1 MLINRNYFK
10 NLNIMHKS
18 FLYGLCVAIAIAF
31 YVLYVGFVS
40 PLLYTQDVS
49 KWVFGCILGA
59 IIFLW
64 ISIFF
69 FKTINSSIAA
79 KNIRVDEKLWEYRR
93 GLFFRWCLLSIADL
107 LFITAYLISGI
118 KEILLL
124 LILMVGLMLASNTN
138 SVKAAKHLKLKVDD
152 LPVH

>member
-18 FLYGLCVAIAIAF
+18 FLYGLCVAIAVVF
-31 YVLYVGFVS
+31 YLLYDGIIV
-40 PLLYTQDVS
+40 PLLYSQDVS

-59 IIFLW
+59 IVFLW

-69 FKTINSSIAA
+69 FKSINSSIAA
-79 KNIRVDEKLWEYRR
+79 KSIPIDEKLWEYRR
-93 GLFFRWCLLSIADL
+93 GIFFRWCLLSIAGL
-107 LFITAYLISGI
+107 LFITAYFISGI

-124 LILMVGLMLASNTN
+124 LILMVGLLFASNTN
-138 SVKAAKHLKLKVDD
+138 SVKAAKHLKVKADD

>member
-10 NLNIMHKS
+10 NINIMHKS
-18 FLYGLCVAIAIAF
+18 FLYGLCVSIAVVF
-31 YVLYVGFVS
+31 YLLYAGVVT
-40 PLLYTQDVS
+40 PLLFTKDVS

-69 FKTINSSIAA
+69 FKFINSRIAA
-79 KNIRVDEKLWEYRR
+79 KKIPIDEKLWEYRR
-93 GLFFRWCLLSIADL
+93 GLFFRWCLLVIAGL
-107 LFITAYLISGI
+107 MFLTAYFISGI

-124 LILMVGLMLASNTN
+124 LILMVGLLFASNTN
-138 SVKAAKHLKLKVDD
+138 SVKAAKHLQVKQDD
-152 LPVH
+152 LPV